1 MILEEKRHKYKK
13 FRVITRKNRILTTLK
28 EIQKTKVP
36 LSNV

>member
-13 FRVITRKNRILTTLK
+13 FRVIMPRNRIRTTLK